1 MASEPTVT
9 VEVQGVTTRRAP
21 VILQAPRAKSRI
33 HRVLL
38 VEDNPV
44 NQELALAM
52 LLELGVGA
60 VSAWSG
66 EEALVKIAAE
76 HFDAI
81 LMDCQMPKLDGYATT
96 RRLRE
101 WERRTGRDRT
111 PIIAVTANAL
121 NGDAARCF
129 EAGMD
134 RYLSKPFTM
143 EQLYL
148 ILESCV
154 PDAGEG
160 TVDAGDAPPPE
171 APNPVPGKSSREL
184 AHSGDGAAA
193 NLPAPSPAPDAPGGQ
208 VAPVAPVEAA
218 TLDERTLDRIRDLHR
233 RGGPNLLGKMAELY
247 VSSSRTLLAEARK
260 AYAVRDAARI
270 AQATHALKSSSSS
283 IGATLLSDL
292 LQGIESAARSREL
305 DGVEPLLERAVAEHA
320 RVLRAL
326 ESLGAAA

>member
-1 MASEPTVT
+1 
-9 VEVQGVTTRRAP
+9 
-21 VILQAPRAKSRI
+21 
-33 HRVLL
+33 
-38 VEDNPV
+38 
-44 NQELALAM
+44 
-52 LLELGVGA
+52 
-60 VSAWSG
+60 
-66 EEALVKIAAE
+66 
-76 HFDAI
+76 
-81 LMDCQMPKLDGYATT
+81 
-96 RRLRE
+96 
-101 WERRTGRDRT
+101 
-111 PIIAVTANAL
+111 
-121 NGDAARCF
+121 
-129 EAGMD
+129 
-134 RYLSKPFTM
+134 
-143 EQLYL
+143 
-148 ILESCV
+148 V